1 MLKSLQME
9 GFQPIIEEPGLGIEP
24 EKVERVIFCTGRL
37 AVELSENLK
46 EPEKYKWLDIIRVE
60 ELYPFPEKQINN
72 ILRKYKNLK
81 EVVWA
86 QDEPKN
92 MGAWS
97 YMQPRLQELVPK
109 GLPVSY
115 IGRPFMASPSEGDP
129 LVHKKEQERIIR
141 EAITLD
147 AILSTK

>member
-1 MLKSLQME
+1 
-9 GFQPIIEEPGLGIEP
+9 
-24 EKVERVIFCTGRL
+24 
-37 AVELSENLK
+37 
-46 EPEKYKWLDIIRVE
+46 
-60 ELYPFPEKQINN
+60 
-72 ILRKYKNLK
+72 
-81 EVVWA
+81 
-86 QDEPKN
+86 
-92 MGAWS
+92 
-97 YMQPRLQELVPK
+97 MQPRLQELVPK